1 MSYINSGKDTN
12 GLPAI
17 NSARRIKI
25 LEDELQW
32 FKMRESAGSGI
43 SGRVT
48 PVGILKYDN
57 KYDGSETRRQINEL
71 QDQVRNFREEL
82 KKKDNLIQHL
92 VSLESAPKVPR
103 APDSYRL
110 DSLYLG
116 ERSAVDMT
124 RSELAAVQVKLDR
137 AQAQIADF
145 QREMES
151 RDIKI
156 KELQH
161 LLDSSRET
169 ENRLGSMV
177 ASLRDKLAEY
187 ESRAG
192 SYETVA
198 NRGEFTISTLQRENR
213 ELSDKIVDLEQR
225 LRKKT
230 EDHELAESKLVTEG
244 RRHNELLS
252 QISSLLYTED
262 LTDPYGPSVDIV
274 IRKLN
279 DIIQENAMLKG
290 KIMTMNE
297 HLNETQLETKASR
310 ETIMRLVS
318 EVGREQK
325 HATRY
330 TSDIENLRL
339 ERDNALAARRDL
351 EREIDLLKERLDAS
365 HRALEATKNELQLKE
380 NRFSS
385 LDRDLR
391 EKTHNV
397 RSASTQFDLFRE
409 QLANLL
415 SSADI
420 NVVPSE
426 ENVKESVRH
435 LVTDRKELT
444 LRLDEYENRVKHLTE
459 QLDNELTIHRD
470 MAQRCKRFEVEAAD
484 LAERLR
490 SAEAELAAG
499 DCLRDG
505 FKFDKEKYL
514 RGLQKLGEI
523 MKMDRISLDLG
534 LDLTM
539 DALIA
544 RAEQLMKLEADALA
558 DKTSHV
564 YNLQRKIKALKEQL
578 ESKDLHIDLLRKK
591 MTNLEERMHGRIDIE
606 KQRESE
612 SIRVQKLEKLVEK
625 YKLQL
630 QDSRHEVQN
639 LKAQLLGSSELKVR
653 TLEQRKDIEELAKQ
667 IEELEEIR
675 KRQSRKISELKSTVD
690 NTETTFQEKKV
701 ASENAVQALSSELR
715 TTKNALDTLKYR
727 EKQLV
732 DFRTVVARMLGLD
745 INTLAVPDYEIIT
758 RLEKLIQAHHA
769 TTFSTLSLE
778 DALQGVHEGSAPL
791 FHNTI
796 DATDPVIARSRER
809 SRRKAAKLRTRA
821 RSVSPMRRDPRIY

>member
-1 MSYINSGKDTN
+1 MSYINLGRDS
-12 GLPAI
+12 LPAI
-17 NSARRIKI
+17 NSARRIKS
-25 LEDELQW
+25 LEEELQW
-32 FKMRESAGSGI
+32 YRSRESGGVTT
-43 SGRVT
+43 SGRMT

-57 KYDGSETRRQINEL
+57 KYEGNETRRQLNEL
-71 QDQVRNFREEL
+71 QDQVKSFRDEL
-82 KKKDNLIQHL
+82 KKKDSLIQHL

-116 ERSAVDMT
+116 ERSALDLT
-124 RSELAAVQVKLDR
+124 RSELAALQVKFER
-137 AQAQIADF
+137 AQAQIHDL
-145 QREMES
+145 QGELETK
-151 RDIKI
+151 DIKI

-161 LLDSSRET
+161 LLDTTRGTET
-169 ENRLGSMV
+169 RLGNMV
-177 ASLRDKLAEY
+177 ASLREKLGEY

-198 NRGEFTISTLQRENR
+198 NRGEFTITALQQENR
-213 ELSDKIVDLEQR
+213 ELSDKILELEQR
-225 LRKKT
+225 LRKQL
-230 EDHELAESKLVTEG
+230 ENREESESRLMTDSKRL
-244 RRHNELLS
+244 NDLLG
-252 QISSLLYTED
+252 QIRSLFYTD
-262 LTDPYGPSVDIV
+262 DIV
-274 IRKLN
+274 DASPASIDIIMHKLN
-279 DIIQENAMLKG
+279 DLVQENAMLKG

-325 HATRY
+325 VATRY

-339 ERDNALAARRDL
+339 ERDNALAARHDL
-351 EREIDLLKERLDAS
+351 EREIELLKERLDAS
-365 HRALEATKNELQLKE
+365 HRALEATRNELQLKE
-380 NRFSS
+380 SRFSS

-391 EKTHNV
+391 EKAHNI
-397 RSASTQFDLFRE
+397 RSTSTQFDLFRE
-409 QLANLL
+409 QLANFL
-415 SSADI
+415 STPQN
-420 NVVPSE
+420 NVNPSE
-426 ENVKESVRH
+426 DSVKEAVRR
-435 LVTDRKELT
+435 LATDRKELSM
-444 LRLDEYENRVKHLTE
+444 RLEEYEGRVKHLSE
-459 QLDNELTIHRD
+459 QLDHELSIHRD
-470 MAQRCKRFEVEAAD
+470 MAQRAKRFEVEAAD

-490 SAEAELAAG
+490 SAEGELSAG

-539 DALIA
+539 DALVA

-558 DKTSHV
+558 DKSTHV
-564 YNLQRKIKALKEQL
+564 YNLQRKLKSLKEQL

-591 MTNLEERMHGRIDIE
+591 MTNLEERVHGRIDIE

-639 LKAQLLGSSELKVR
+639 LKAQLLGSGELKVR
-653 TLEQRKDIEELAKQ
+653 TLEQRKDIEELARQ
-667 IEELEEIR
+667 IEELEEVR
-675 KRQSRKISELKSTVD
+675 KRQSRKILELKSAVD
-690 NTETTFQEKKV
+690 NNESSLQEKKV

-758 RLEKLIQAHHA
+758 RLEKLIQAHH
-769 TTFSTLSLE
+769 TTAFTTLSLE
-778 DALQGVHEGSAPL
+778 EALQDVEDGSAQDYRRVL
-791 FHNTI
+791 ET
-796 DATDPVIARSRER
+796 TDPVIARSRDR

-821 RSVSPMRRDPRIY
+821 RSVSPMRRDPRVY

>member
-1 MSYINSGKDTN
+1 MSYINTGKDIN
-12 GLPAI
+12 GFPSI
-17 NSARRIKI
+17 NPARRIKI
-25 LEDELQW
+25 FEDDYHW
-32 FKMRESAGSGI
+32 HKTNESGGT
-43 SGRVT
+43 SGRMT

-71 QDQVRNFREEL
+71 QDQVRSFREEL
-82 KKKDNLIQHL
+82 KKKDSLIQHL
-92 VSLESAPKVPR
+92 VSLDGAPKIPR

-116 ERSAVDMT
+116 ERSAVDLT
-124 RSELAAVQVKLDR
+124 RSELATLQVKFER
-137 AQAQIADF
+137 AQVQISDL

-151 RDIKI
+151 KDIKI

-161 LLDSSRET
+161 LLDTSRET
-169 ENRLGSMV
+169 ENRLGNMV
-177 ASLRDKLAEY
+177 ASLREKLAEY

-198 NRGEFTISTLQRENR
+198 NRGEFTISALQRENR
-213 ELSDKIVDLEQR
+213 ELSDKIVELEQR
-225 LRKKT
+225 LRKKL
-230 EDHELAESKLVTEG
+230 EDHEMAESKLIGEG
-244 RRHNELLS
+244 RRLNEFLS

-262 LTDPYGPSVDIV
+262 LTDPSNCSADIV
-274 IRKLN
+274 VRKMN

-297 HLNETQLETKASR
+297 HLNETHLETKASR

-325 HATRY
+325 VASRY
-330 TSDIENLRL
+330 TSDIESLRL

-351 EREIDLLKERLDAS
+351 EREIDLLKERLEAS

-391 EKTHNV
+391 EKAHNV

-409 QLANLL
+409 QLSNLL
-415 SSADI
+415 SSADLS
-420 NVVPSE
+420 VVPTE
-426 ENVKESVRH
+426 ENIKETVRRLVTEHKES
-435 LVTDRKELT
+435 K
-444 LRLDEYENRVKHLTE
+444 LRLEEYEQRVKHLTD
-459 QLDNELTIHRD
+459 QLDNDLGIHRD
-470 MAQRCKRFEVEAAD
+470 LAQRCKRFEVEAAD

-539 DALIA
+539 DALIS

-558 DKTSHV
+558 DKSSHV
-564 YNLQRKIKALKEQL
+564 YSLQRKVKALKEQL

-591 MTNLEERMHGRIDIE
+591 MTNLEERMHGRVDIE
-606 KQRESE
+606 KQREVE
-612 SIRVQKLEKLVEK
+612 NLRVQKLEKLVEK

-639 LKAQLLGSSELKVR
+639 LKAQLLGSGELKIR
-653 TLEQRKDIEELAKQ
+653 TLEQRKDLEELARQ
-667 IEELEEIR
+667 VEELEEVR

-769 TTFSTLSLE
+769 TTFTTLSLE
-778 DALQGVHEGSAPL
+778 DALQDVHADSGPMFRNPL
-791 FHNTI
+791 E
-796 DATDPVIARSRER
+796 ATDPVIARSRER